1 VDHPPRH
8 TNPSPRLEDHDPP
21 TQPLPVLANV
31 ELVHRETHP
40 ETERHL
46 SIPRP
51 EVDSCATLTV
61 ISGAGAGRVVAL
73 KRADTLLGRT
83 STADLSFEEDV
94 AVSRAHARI
103 AYEAD
108 VYVLQD
114 LGSTNGTFLR
124 GARITRSPLASGD
137 RFQLGP
143 NVLLRFAVTDQLER
157 DMLKRLVE
165 SSTRDALTGAFNRA
179 FFTERLAAEI
189 AFAQRHGTKVAVL
202 LVDIDHFKAVNDTYG
217 HAAGD
222 EVLRGVAKEMSRSL
236 RVEDVLARYGGEE
249 FAILAR
255 AATRLDAF
263 RLAERMRTNVTALRV
278 PMPDGASATVTVSIG
293 IGRLSERPDA
303 STPADL
309 LKLADTRLY
318 RAKAA
323 GRNTICM
330 SD

>member
-1 VDHPPRH
+1 VDRPPRH
-8 TNPSPRLEDHDPP
+8 TNPSPRLDDDEPP
-21 TQPLPVLANV
+21 TQPMPLCPDV
-31 ELVHRETHP
+31 ELRHP

-61 ISGAGAGRVVAL
+61 ISGTGAGRVVAL

-103 AYEAD
+103 KYEAD
-108 VYVLQD
+108 AYVLED

-124 GARITRSPLASGD
+124 GVRVARSPLASGD

-157 DMLKRLVE
+157 DMLTRLVE

-202 LVDIDHFKAVNDTYG
+202 LVDIDHFKAINDTYG

-222 EVLRGVAKEMSRSL
+222 DVLRGVANEMSRSL

-278 PMPDGASATVTVSIG
+278 PLQDGASATVTVSIG

-303 STPADL
+303 NTPADL
-309 LKLADTRLY
+309 LKLADARLY

-323 GRNTICM
+323 GRNAICM
-330 SD
+330 AD